1 MNKQVITTQILV
13 NVKEGFFV
21 STIYEYSLPTIFN
34 IYQIYLLYQ
43 SRIWLICLKI
53 SIHMDHVNFP
63 VLVFC
68 LLGWYE
74 DINILLLLPIW

>member
-1 MNKQVITTQILV
+1 MNKQVITTHILV

-21 STIYEYSLPTIFN
+21 STIYEYLPTIFN
-34 IYQIYLLYQ
+34 IYQNYLLYQ
-43 SRIWLICLKI
+43 SRISLICLKI

-68 LLGWYE
+68 LLG
-74 DINILLLLPIW
+74 